1 VTNPNSSDLDPL
13 SRQQILWVMALTAV
27 ILLIISKVWLYFG
40 SVDLLDLTF
49 TLQDLT
55 WGIALALS
63 IILTSSIVYR
73 LWPDYRR
80 SADAYLELVIK
91 PLNWLDLIWLGLL
104 PGLSEELLFRG
115 VMLPALGFNA
125 LALVVSSLVFG
136 MLHLS
141 GKEQWPYVVW
151 ATVVGLALGYGALAT
166 GNMLVPI
173 VAHVLTNLIS
183 SGLWK
188 WGHWREQAS
197 KS

>member
-1 VTNPNSSDLDPL
+1 
-13 SRQQILWVMALTAV
+13 
-27 ILLIISKVWLYFG
+27 
-40 SVDLLDLTF
+40 
-49 TLQDLT
+49 
-55 WGIALALS
+55 
-63 IILTSSIVYR
+63 
-73 LWPDYRR
+73 
-80 SADAYLELVIK
+80 
-91 PLNWLDLIWLGLL
+91 
-104 PGLSEELLFRG
+104 
-115 VMLPALGFNA
+115 
-125 LALVVSSLVFG
+125 